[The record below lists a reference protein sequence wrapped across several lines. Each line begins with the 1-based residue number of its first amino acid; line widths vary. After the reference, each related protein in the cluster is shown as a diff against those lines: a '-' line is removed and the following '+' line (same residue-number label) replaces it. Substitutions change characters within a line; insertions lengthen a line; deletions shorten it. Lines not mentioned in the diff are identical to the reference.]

1 MTSGSRPRQDSIAAS
16 AFDPDNGWSDDIEE
30 VLESIRHNAA
40 VMSEK
45 HKKLYIYF
53 KGQLKY
59 YKIPVIIISGL
70 NSVIAVGLQPYLEQG
85 LISGSN
91 CLLALLCGIIGSIEL
106 FLGIQLS
113 METEL
118 VASKNFYL
126 LSANIY
132 KTVSLDRHRR
142 PNSGEKY
149 LEEVYTEYTK
159 LFENSAL
166 IRTKMKDKLSQLPV
180 PGAIKDTD
188 SVSQNGKSST
198 PRRGRDEYDERTLT
212 SRRRDKYGERT
223 SPLRGR
229 DEYEMTP
236 PRNHK
241 MSSFTP
247 MPSPSHTPSPFNMM
261 DPSTIFERGA
271 ASMMDPNTIANLGYQ
286 NMISPQQVMSTGND
300 LLEGRGMM
308 EDMAGVQQA
317 INTAALMASQG
328 GNIAGQVQE
337 KVKEQVVES
346 LQLVKKKHDESVIE
360 QGRKLAQ
367 LVAADIAQ
375 EAIENVSADKVA
387 VDLEKGV
394 ESKPLDAVD
403 LEKGVDPTTEV
414 EIDIE
419 KGVEPS
425 TEDGKKKAGKKG

>member
-1 MTSGSRPRQDSIAAS
+1 MTDGSRPRQDSIAAT

-40 VMSEK
+40 IMSEK

-91 CLLALLCGIIGSIEL
+91 CLLALLVGIIGSIEL

-142 PNSGEKY
+142 PNSGDKY

-180 PGAIKDTD
+180 PGEIKDTD

-198 PRRGRDEYDERTLT
+198 PRRGRDEYDERTPP
-212 SRRRDKYGERT
+212 SRRRVKYGERN
-223 SPLRGR
+223 SHLRGR
-229 DEYEMTP
+229 DEYEMT

-247 MPSPSHTPSPFNMM
+247 MPSPSHTPSPLSMM

-300 LLEGRGMM
+300 LLKGRGMM

-317 INTAALMASQG
+317 INTAALAASQG
-328 GNIAGQVQE
+328 GNIAGKVQ
-337 KVKEQVVES
+337 EQVVES
-346 LQLVKKKHDESVIE
+346 VVE

-367 LVAADIAQ
+367 IVATDIAQ
-375 EAIENVSADKVA
+375 EAIENVSSSKVA

-394 ESKPLDAVD
+394 ELKPLDAVD
-403 LEKGVDPTTEV
+403 LEKGVDPSIEV
-414 EIDIE
+414 AIDPE

-425 TEDGKKKAGKKG
+425 TEDGKKKAGKKKGGKKG